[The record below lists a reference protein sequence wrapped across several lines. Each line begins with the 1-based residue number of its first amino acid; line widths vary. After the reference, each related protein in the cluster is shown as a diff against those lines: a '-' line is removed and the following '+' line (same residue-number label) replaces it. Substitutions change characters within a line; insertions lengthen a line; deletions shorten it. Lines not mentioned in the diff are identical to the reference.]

1 MNSITLS
8 LKDKVQDMSFNQ
20 LKLDLHEIFLKNGKI
35 TTNFEPT
42 DDSDVIN
49 KGFLAQKLSK
59 RDGHLSSSEKDYNEF
74 KKLTNKQSMEE
85 ILIQRAVKTT
95 IQTLYD
101 ESFFDSFPNADA
113 VSIDFLFVQRRR
125 PHLVAVTDVIQ

>member
-59 RDGHLSSSEKDYNEF
+59 RDGHLS
-74 KKLTNKQSMEE
+74 L
-85 ILIQRAVKTT
+85 
-95 IQTLYD
+95 
-101 ESFFDSFPNADA
+101 
-113 VSIDFLFVQRRR
+113 
-125 PHLVAVTDVIQ
+125 